1 MSGRV
6 ALLTGATGFIG
17 SHLVAR
23 LLAEGWDVHCIIK
36 DGDDAGLARMDSRA
50 CAHVHD
56 GTTNS
61 LIGIAAQVHPDV
73 AFHLASLFLA
83 RHTSDDITGL
93 VESNVL
99 FGTQLLEALSLAG
112 CTRLVNTGTAWQH
125 HHTSE
130 YRPVCLYAAT
140 KQAFEDIA
148 RFYVEAN
155 NMSVLTIK
163 LNDTYGPGDP
173 RPKIVQL
180 LMNAA
185 RTATPLRM
193 SPGEQTLDL
202 LYIDDIISGFVRAA
216 ELLQSGEVSGEA
228 DFGLPSGE
236 PVTLRQLAEKVSAAI
251 GLPVPA
257 EFGSMPYRER
267 EVMSPWLTG
276 TALPG
281 WVPSVTLAEGLRRTW
296 DAADE

>member
-6 ALLTGATGFIG
+6 ALVTGATGFIG
-17 SHLVAR
+17 SHLVER
-23 LLAEGWDVHCIIK
+23 LLGEGWDVHCIVK
-36 DGDDAGLARMDSRA
+36 SGDDSGLARLDARA
-50 CAHVHD
+50 TAHVHD
-56 GTTNS
+56 GSTDS
-61 LIGIAAQVHPDV
+61 LIAIADSVRPDI

-83 RHTSDDITGL
+83 RHTSSDITGL
-93 VESNVL
+93 IESNVL

-140 KQAFEDIA
+140 KQAFEDIG
-148 RFYVEAN
+148 RFYVESAG
-155 NMSVLTIK
+155 MSVLTIK

-185 RTATPLRM
+185 RTGTPLRM

-202 LYIDDIISGFVRAA
+202 LFIDDIISGFTRAA
-216 ELLQSGEVSGEA
+216 ELLLSGEVTGAA

-236 PVTLRQLAEKVSAAI
+236 ALTLKQLAEKVSAAI
-251 GLPVPA
+251 GLTVPA
-257 EFGSMPYRER
+257 EFGALPYRER
-267 EVMSPWLTG
+267 EVMEPWLSG

-281 WVPSVTLAEGLRRTW
+281 WKPQVTLAEGLRRTW
-296 DAADE
+296 DAASE